1 MDLRHLR
8 IFVAVAE
15 ELHFGRA
22 AERLHL
28 TQPPVSLAIKELEQ
42 ELGLRLFERTSR
54 RIELTEGGALVLRD
68 ARAALGR
75 VEILR
80 ENARRAARGN
90 VGSLSL
96 GTTTLPTFSFLPE
109 VLRRF
114 NQDFPDVQLSVVE
127 STSDQILVGLEKGGF
142 DVGCMFTMPIK
153 VPGLTYRP
161 LGRDQLIV
169 ALPSAHPAASLDRV
183 PLELLA
189 DEKFLVFERQAGPLM
204 FDSMVELCMR
214 HGFSPKIFTARL
226 MPTIISLVSASVGV
240 ALVPDCLRVLQREGV
255 VYRPLAG
262 ASSLVE
268 YGAAWRTEDDSP
280 VVRAFVRYL
289 PEGPLPRGGNTGDA

>member
-8 IFVAVAE
+8 VFVAVAE

-22 AERLHL
+22 AKRLHL
-28 TQPPVSLAIKELEQ
+28 SQPPVSLAIKELEE

-54 RIELTEGGALVLRD
+54 RIELTEGGALVLHD
-68 ARAALGR
+68 ARAALSR
-75 VEILR
+75 IDALR
-80 ENARRAARGN
+80 ENARLAAHGN

-127 STSDQILVGLEKGGF
+127 STSDQILAGLENGSF
-142 DVGCMFTMPIK
+142 DIGCMFTMPIK
-153 VPGLTYRP
+153 VPGLIYRP
-161 LGRDQLIV
+161 LGRDELLV
-169 ALPSAHPAASLDRV
+169 ALPSAHPAANLDRV

-189 DEKFLVFERQAGPLM
+189 DEKFVVFERQAGPLM

-214 HGFSPKIFTARL
+214 HGFSPKIFTARF

-240 ALVPDCLRVLQREGV
+240 ALVPDCLRVLQRDGV

-262 ASSLVE
+262 PSSVVE
-268 YGAAWRTEDDSP
+268 YGAAWRTENHSP
-280 VVRAFVRYL
+280 VVEAFVRYL
-289 PEGPLPRGGNTGDA
+289 PEGPQAQGSNTEGA

>member
-28 TQPPVSLAIKELEQ
+28 TQPPVSLAIKELEE
-42 ELGLRLFERTSR
+42 ELGLRLFERSSR
-54 RIELTEGGALVLRD
+54 RIELTEGGALILRD

-127 STSDQILVGLEKGGF
+127 STSDQILVSLEKGGF

-153 VPGLTYRP
+153 VSGLSYRP
-161 LGRDQLIV
+161 LGRDPLIV
-169 ALPSAHPAASLDRV
+169 ALPSAHPAARLDRV

-240 ALVPDCLRVLQREGV
+240 ALVPDCLRVLQRAGV

-280 VVRAFVRYL
+280 VVKAFVRYL
-289 PEGPLPRGGNTGDA
+289 PEGPLPRGGTAGDA